1 MHPNQNDVD
10 GATERSIFTMSK
22 TQKNILA
29 KIIRGVAIPPTF
41 VVILTLCMY
50 FLHPTMFRHA
60 IDLIAVIIA
69 LALIPATAY
78 VLAPILP
85 GFKDKGRKGSRTLA
99 FITSAIGYVS
109 GMIYAFA
116 SGATHDLKFIFGGYM
131 LALVM
136 LLIFNKLFKLKASGH
151 ACGILGPLLYAVY
164 FLGIGWLIPCLIV
177 GAAVVWASIYRKSHT
192 PKELMLGGLC
202 ACVGFFVGLI

>member
-1 MHPNQNDVD
+1 
-10 GATERSIFTMSK
+10 MSK

-29 KIIRGVAIPPTF
+29 KIIRAVAIPPTF
-41 VVILTLCMY
+41 VVVLSICMY
-50 FLHPTMFRHA
+50 FLHPTMFRH
-60 IDLIAVIIA
+60 IGDLIAVIIA

-85 GFKDKGRKGSRTLA
+85 GFKNKGRKGSRSLA
-99 FITSAIGYVS
+99 FITSAVGYVG

-116 SGATHDLKFIFGGYM
+116 SGATADLKFIFVGYM
-131 LALVM
+131 LALIM
-136 LLIFNKLFKLKASGH
+136 LLVFNKVFKLKASGH

-164 FLGIGWLIPCLIV
+164 FLGIFWLIPCLAV

-192 PKELMLGGLC
+192 PKELLLGGLC